1 MVVCKCRKA
10 TRLYC
15 FVHKVPVCAD
25 CVAATPDHALC
36 AVKTYSEW
44 VIDGDYDWPPL
55 CAACRATLEPP
66 APPPP
71 DPAAAA
77 ATTRLSCLHVLHTQ
91 CLLQHLQSF
100 PPYTAPAGYVCPACA
115 APVGCLLLPLRSCC
129 WPATEPPMLPP
140 SVWPL
145 ARSGLRSLRR
155 VASCILQIWSA
166 KSHKDAH
173 AALYTRLQA
182 VILQSSAAG
191 TLLGSEGASTVDR
204 AEPALPDPA
213 SVASPPTADRPPPTN
228 QASDNN
234 QSLVAESSL
243 AGRQDGYMPTSSDPP
258 SAGSA
263 RDVGQAVAA
272 AVANAVHDKPV
283 VLDAATKTS
292 ADAETGPATLLGGQL
307 PLTPS
312 ATSVSPNSASHLKS
326 SASTDYN
333 EDDEDGTDRKYAR
346 RGPAY
351 RQLLRHLGL
360 SWSTSL
366 PGLPVTR
373 EEADGTGESR
383 PRRRSHRRPTDPRK
397 LLLVLAILSCLATMV
412 LLYYRLAQALNA
424 TSQEVLLTE
433 RPGDSGSLGLFRI
446 EIGCSKER
454 TKVVLRSERTEI
466 EMIPLLG
473 GLDLNSLGL
482 PNNPSFESVNQAGVH
497 S

>member
-66 APPPP
+66 APPAPPPP
-71 DPAAAA
+71 DAAAG

-115 APVGCLLLPLRSCC
+115 AP
-129 WPATEPPMLPP
+129 
-140 SVWPL
+140 
-145 ARSGLRSLRR
+145 
-155 VASCILQIWSA
+155 IWSA

-182 VILQSSAAG
+182 VILQSSAAN

-213 SVASPPTADRPPPTN
+213 SVASPPTADRPPATA
-228 QASDNN
+228 QALDNN
-234 QSLVAESSL
+234 LSLVAESSP

-263 RDVGQAVAA
+263 RDVGLSVAA
-272 AVANAVHDKPV
+272 AVANAVLDKPI
-283 VLDAATKTS
+283 VLDTATKTS
-292 ADAETGPATLLGGQL
+292 ADAEGGPAALPGGQL

-312 ATSVSPNSASHLKS
+312 ATSASPNSASHLKS
-326 SASTDYN
+326 SASTNSYRAGDSRTSLDITEDYN

-383 PRRRSHRRPTDPRK
+383 PRRRSYRRPTDPRK

-433 RPGDSGSLGLFRI
+433 RPGDSGNLGL
-446 EIGCSKER
+446 
-454 TKVVLRSERTEI
+454 
-466 EMIPLLG
+466 
-473 GLDLNSLGL
+473 
-482 PNNPSFESVNQAGVH
+482 
-497 S
+497 

>member
-1 MVVCKCRKA
+1 M
-10 TRLYC
+10 
-15 FVHKVPVCAD
+15 D
-25 CVAATPDHALC
+25 AL
-36 AVKTYSEW
+36 S
-44 VIDGDYDWPPL
+44 G
-55 CAACRATLEPP
+55 
-66 APPPP
+66 
-71 DPAAAA
+71 
-77 ATTRLSCLHVLHTQ
+77 LSARMERPFSLDVLHTQ

-115 APVGCLLLPLRSCC
+115 AP
-129 WPATEPPMLPP
+129 
-140 SVWPL
+140 
-145 ARSGLRSLRR
+145 
-155 VASCILQIWSA
+155 IWSA

-173 AALYTRLQA
+173 AALYTQLQA

-213 SVASPPTADRPPPTN
+213 SVAPPPTADRPPARP

-234 QSLVAESSL
+234 QSPVAESSL

-258 SAGSA
+258 AAGSA
-263 RDVGQAVAA
+263 RDVGQSVAA
-272 AVANAVHDKPV
+272 VVANAVHDKPV

-292 ADAETGPATLLGGQL
+292 ADAEAGPAALLGGQL

-312 ATSVSPNSASHLKS
+312 ATSASPNSASHLKS
-326 SASTDYN
+326 SASTSHHPQQQQQQQQQLFAMPRKNSYRSGDSRTSLDITEDYN

-424 TSQEVLLTE
+424 TSQEVPLAE
-433 RPGDSGSLGLFRI
+433 RPRDSGSLGL
-446 EIGCSKER
+446 
-454 TKVVLRSERTEI
+454 
-466 EMIPLLG
+466 
-473 GLDLNSLGL
+473 
-482 PNNPSFESVNQAGVH
+482 
-497 S
+497 